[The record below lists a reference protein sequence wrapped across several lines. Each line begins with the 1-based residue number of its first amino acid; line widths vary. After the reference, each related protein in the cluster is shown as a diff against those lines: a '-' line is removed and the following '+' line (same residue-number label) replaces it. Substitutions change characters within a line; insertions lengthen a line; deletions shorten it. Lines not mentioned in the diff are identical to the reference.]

1 MFKMSVLEDWEHSGK
16 PLDWEKWK
24 DQYQS
29 EAFEL
34 VKNSNQNKRK
44 PD

>member
-1 MFKMSVLEDWEHSGK
+1 MSVLEDCERLER
-16 PLDWEKWK
+16 PLDWEKW
-24 DQYQS
+24 QRQRQS

-34 VKNSNQNKRK
+34 VKNLNQNKRK

>member
-1 MFKMSVLEDWEHSGK
+1 MSVLEDCERLER
-16 PLDWEKWK
+16 PLDWEKW
-24 DQYQS
+24 QRQCQS

-34 VKNSNQNKRK
+34 VKNLNQNKRK